1 MPLNLTSDC
10 DKGVKFI
17 LKILI
22 LSAILG
28 AIEGMTISKKVNGF
42 METSSWIRKM
52 FEEGIRLK
60 KEFGEENVFD
70 LSLGNP
76 VIEPPKE
83 VQNAI
88 VNAARDD
95 TNGMH
100 RYMPNAGF
108 QDVREAIATTLS
120 EECQEKLSADN
131 LVMVCGAAGGLN
143 ITLKTLLDNGD
154 EVIIFAPYFVEYLF
168 YADNHG
174 GKAVS
179 VNTNDDF
186 SLDLDSFKNALNKKT
201 KAVIINSPNNPT
213 GVVYSRE
220 ELEKLAEILK
230 AHSEKSGKPVYLIS
244 DDPYKKISFDGIEVV
259 NILELYENSIYI
271 TSHSKDIALPGERI
285 GFVAVHPKCEDAEN
299 LMAGLIFSNRVLGFV
314 NAPALIQRVVKNV
327 QGVTVDV
334 EQYRGKRDFLYG
346 ELTRIGYKVVKPR
359 GAFYFFPKSP
369 IDDEVE
375 FVRKLAEKK
384 VLVVPGRGFG
394 CPGYFRISYCLPD
407 SVIEGSIAGFEAAF
421 VECLKG

>member
-1 MPLNLTSDC
+1 M
-10 DKGVKFI
+10 
-17 LKILI
+17 
-22 LSAILG
+22 A
-28 AIEGMTISKKVNGF
+28 ISKKVNGF
-42 METSSWIRKM
+42 MENSSWIRKM

-76 VIEPPKE
+76 VIEPPQK
-83 VQNAI
+83 VQDAL
-88 VNAARDD
+88 VQAAKD
-95 TNGMH
+95 TSPGLH

-108 QDVREAIATTLS
+108 QDVREAISKTLS
-120 EECQEKLSADN
+120 EECKVALSAND

-143 ITLKTLLDNGD
+143 ITLKTLLDSGD
-154 EVIIFAPYFVEYLF
+154 EVLIFAPYFVEYLF

-179 VNTNDDF
+179 VKTHDDF
-186 SLDLDSFKNALNKKT
+186 TLNFDSLKNALNEKT

-220 ELEKLAEILK
+220 ELKQLAKILK
-230 AHSEKSGKPVYLIS
+230 KHSDKSGRPVYLIS
-244 DDPYKKISFDGIEVV
+244 DDPYKKITFDGVEAA

-271 TSHSKDIALPGERI
+271 TSHSKDIALAGERI
-285 GFVAVHPKCEDAEN
+285 GFVAVHPKCEDADN

-314 NAPALIQRVVKNV
+314 NAPALIQRVLKNV
-327 QGVTVDV
+327 QGVTVNV
-334 EQYRGKRDFLYG
+334 EQYRKKRDFLYA
-346 ELTRIGYKVVKPR
+346 ELVRIGYKVVKPQ

-369 IDDEVE
+369 IEDEVE
-375 FVRKLAEKK
+375 FVNKLAEKK

-407 SVIEGSIAGFEAAF
+407 SVIEGSILGFESAF
-421 VECLKG
+421 QAYL

>member
-1 MPLNLTSDC
+1 M
-10 DKGVKFI
+10 
-17 LKILI
+17 
-22 LSAILG
+22 A
-28 AIEGMTISKKVNGF
+28 ISKKVTGF
-42 METSSWIRKM
+42 MENSSWIRKM

-76 VIEPPKE
+76 VIEPPQK
-83 VQNAI
+83 VQDAL
-88 VNAARDD
+88 VQAAKD
-95 TNGMH
+95 TSPGLH

-108 QDVREAIATTLS
+108 QDVREAISKTLS
-120 EECQEKLSADN
+120 EECKVTLSAND

-143 ITLKTLLDNGD
+143 ITLKTLLDSGD
-154 EVIIFAPYFVEYLF
+154 EVLIFAPYFVEYLF

-174 GKAVS
+174 GKVVS
-179 VNTNDDF
+179 VKTHDDF
-186 SLDLDSFKNALNKKT
+186 TLNFDALKNALNEKT

-220 ELEKLAEILK
+220 EQKQLAIILTK
-230 AHSEKSGKPVYLIS
+230 HSDKSGRPVYLIS
-244 DDPYKKISFDGIEVV
+244 DDPYKKITFDGVEAS

-271 TSHSKDIALPGERI
+271 TSHSKDIALAGERI

-314 NAPALIQRVVKNV
+314 NAPALIQRVLKNV
-327 QGVTVDV
+327 QGVTVNV
-334 EQYRGKRDFLYG
+334 EQYRKKRDFLYG
-346 ELTRIGYKVVKPR
+346 ELVRIGYEVVKPQ

-369 IDDEVE
+369 IKDEVE
-375 FVRKLAEKK
+375 FVNKLAEKK

-407 SVIEGSIAGFEAAF
+407 SVIEGSIPGFESAF
-421 VECLKG
+421 KAYL

>member
-1 MPLNLTSDC
+1 
-10 DKGVKFI
+10 
-17 LKILI
+17 
-22 LSAILG
+22 
-28 AIEGMTISKKVNGF
+28 
-42 METSSWIRKM
+42 MEKSSWIRKM

-60 KEFGEENVFD
+60 KQFGEENVFD

-76 VIEPPKE
+76 VIEPPDE
-83 VQNAI
+83 VQ
-88 VNAARDD
+88 AALVQAAKDISP
-95 TNGMH
+95 GLH
-100 RYMPNAGF
+100 RYMPNAGL
-108 QDVREAIATTLS
+108 QDVREAIAKTLS
-120 EECQEKLSADN
+120 NECQVSLSAND

-143 ITLKTLLDNGD
+143 ITLKTLLDSGD
-154 EVIIFAPYFVEYLF
+154 EVLIFAPYFVEYLF

-174 GKAVS
+174 GKAVA
-179 VNTNDDF
+179 VKTHDDF
-186 SLDLDSFKNALNKKT
+186 KLDMDALKDALSEKT
-201 KAVIINSPNNPT
+201 KAVIVNSPNNPT

-220 ELEKLAEILK
+220 ELKQLAEVLK
-230 AHSEKSGKPVYLIS
+230 AHSEKTGKAVYLIS
-244 DDPYKKISFDGIEVV
+244 DDPYKKITFDGVEAV

-285 GFVAVHPKCEDAEN
+285 GFVAVHPKCEDAGN

-334 EQYRGKRDFLYG
+334 EQYKKKRDFLYG
-346 ELTRIGYKVVKPR
+346 ELTRIGYDVVKPQ

-375 FVRKLAEKK
+375 FVKKLAEKK

-407 SVIEGSIAGFEAAF
+407 SVIEGSIAGFESTF
-421 VECLKG
+421 NEFY

>member
-1 MPLNLTSDC
+1 
-10 DKGVKFI
+10 
-17 LKILI
+17 
-22 LSAILG
+22 
-28 AIEGMTISKKVNGF
+28 
-42 METSSWIRKM
+42 MEKSSWIRKM
-52 FEEGIRLK
+52 FEEGIWLK
-60 KEFGEENVFD
+60 KQFGEENIFD

-76 VIEPPKE
+76 VIEPPDQ
-83 VQNAI
+83 VQ
-88 VNAARDD
+88 AALVKAAKDISP
-95 TNGMH
+95 GLH
-100 RYMPNAGF
+100 RYMPNAGL
-108 QDVREAIATTLS
+108 QDVREAIAKTLS
-120 EECQEKLSADN
+120 NECQLSLSAND

-143 ITLKTLLDNGD
+143 ITLKTLLDSGD
-154 EVIIFAPYFVEYLF
+154 EVLIFAPYFVEYLF

-174 GKAVS
+174 GKAVA
-179 VNTNDDF
+179 VKTHDDF
-186 SLDLDSFKNALNKKT
+186 TLDMDALKDALSEKT
-201 KAVIINSPNNPT
+201 KAVIVNSPNNPT

-220 ELEKLAEILK
+220 ELKQLAEVLK
-230 AHSEKSGKPVYLIS
+230 AHSEKTGKAVYLIS
-244 DDPYKKISFDGIEVV
+244 DDPYKKITFDGVEAV

-285 GFVAVHPKCEDAEN
+285 GFVAVHPKCEDAGN

-334 EQYRGKRDFLYG
+334 EQYKKKRDFLYG
-346 ELTRIGYKVVKPR
+346 ELTRIGYDVVKPQ

-375 FVRKLAEKK
+375 FVKKLAEKK

-407 SVIEGSIAGFEAAF
+407 SVIEGSIAGFESTF
-421 VECLKG
+421 NDFR

>member
-1 MPLNLTSDC
+1 
-10 DKGVKFI
+10 
-17 LKILI
+17 
-22 LSAILG
+22 
-28 AIEGMTISKKVNGF
+28 
-42 METSSWIRKM
+42 MEKSSWIRKM
-52 FEEGIRLK
+52 FEEGISLK
-60 KEFGEENVFD
+60 KQFGEENVFD

-76 VIEPPKE
+76 VIEPPDK
-83 VQNAI
+83 VQ
-88 VNAARDD
+88 AALVQAAKDISP
-95 TNGMH
+95 GLH
-100 RYMPNAGF
+100 RYMPNAGL
-108 QDVREAIATTLS
+108 QDVREAVAKTLS
-120 EECQEKLSADN
+120 NECAVSISAND

-143 ITLKTLLDNGD
+143 ITLKTLLDNED
-154 EVIIFAPYFVEYLF
+154 EVLIFAPYFVEYLF

-174 GKAVS
+174 GKAVA
-179 VNTNDDF
+179 VKTHDDF
-186 SLDLDSFKNALNKKT
+186 TLDMDALKDALNEKT
-201 KAVIINSPNNPT
+201 KAVIVNSPNNPT

-220 ELEKLAEILK
+220 ELQQLAEILK
-230 AHSEKSGKPVYLIS
+230 VHSEETGKTVYLIS
-244 DDPYKKISFDGIEVV
+244 DDPYQKITFDGVEAV

-285 GFVAVHPKCEDAEN
+285 GFVAVHPKCEDAGS

-334 EQYRGKRDFLYG
+334 EQYKKKRDFLYG
-346 ELTRIGYKVVKPR
+346 ELTRIGYDVVKPQ

-375 FVRKLAEKK
+375 FSRKLAEKK

-407 SVIEGSIAGFEAAF
+407 SAIEGSIAGFESTF
-421 VECLKG
+421 NDFN